1 MSSRQTATAQQKE
14 HCQGL
19 PRGRGLLAWAVKDQ
33 ADKLFQ
39 VSSRSSPRLVSGT
52 LKDAQSALSLRCPST
67 QSPATPA
74 RALSAPKPQAKHQ
87 CPQSHATFFSL
98 SKFIHLP
105 LPHFT
110 CQSAPHS
117 AIKKLLMVA
126 VGKTESEN
134 IPKRFA
140 LRLPYKASFMWVSSL
155 SHTDETPNPRKPN
168 ASLCRVISPA
178 FNPGTLSH
186 YFLKIH
192 SL

>member
-1 MSSRQTATAQQKE
+1 MTSALYELFTHPSGLILSSDTNRTQTSLWLRMSSRQTATAQQKE

-87 CPQSHATFFSL
+87 SPQSQATFFLSL
-98 SKFIHLP
+98 NLFICHFHILLVNQLPTQPSK
-105 LPHFT
+105 
-110 CQSAPHS
+110 
-117 AIKKLLMVA
+117 
-126 VGKTESEN
+126 
-134 IPKRFA
+134 
-140 LRLPYKASFMWVSSL
+140 SF
-155 SHTDETPNPRKPN
+155 
-168 ASLCRVISPA
+168 
-178 FNPGTLSH
+178 
-186 YFLKIH
+186 
-192 SL
+192 